1 MIELAPYALRVL
13 DQLSYPVT
21 TEPLKH
27 QIEEAFKDFVS
38 AGYWS
43 NLDYEDDLRDIT
55 TWQMCRA
62 LDRASR

>member
-21 TEPLKH
+21 TEPLEH
-27 QIEEAFKDFVS
+27 QIKEAFQDFVS

-43 NLDYEDDLRDIT
+43 NLDYEDDHSDIT
-55 TWQMCRA
+55 TRQMCRA
-62 LDRASR
+62 IR